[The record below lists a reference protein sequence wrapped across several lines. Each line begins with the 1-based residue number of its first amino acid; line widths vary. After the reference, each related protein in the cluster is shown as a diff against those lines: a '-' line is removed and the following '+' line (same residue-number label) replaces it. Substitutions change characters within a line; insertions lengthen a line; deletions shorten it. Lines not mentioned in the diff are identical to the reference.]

1 MRPNNSMNLL
11 KDKIALVTGGSRGL
25 GRRTALLFAEEGA
38 TVIFTDL
45 QENDSSR
52 ELLAELQKMQPRSM
66 FIASNAADYEDTLR
80 VADIVQ
86 KEFGR
91 LDVLVNNAGITRD
104 NLLLRMQPKDWDLVL
119 EVNLRSVFNFCKA
132 FAPMMLKQRSGS
144 IINTSSVVGV
154 NGNAGQCNYS
164 ASKAGI
170 LGFTKSLA
178 AECYKDNIRVTIVC
192 PGRVQTNISVHAL
205 EKDGRQH
212 GKMDAGQ
219 AGGVTPKQA
228 ADKIVRAVY
237 RKRREVLVGKKELL
251 MAYIKRFFPGLCAR
265 LARKVKAM

>member
-1 MRPNNSMNLL
+1 MELL
-11 KDKIALVTGGSRGL
+11 KNKIALVTGGSRGL

-45 QENDSSR
+45 QETDSSR
-52 ELLAELQKMQPRSM
+52 ELLAELQKYQPRSM

-104 NLLLRMQPKDWDLVL
+104 NLLLRMQPKDWDLVI

-132 FAPMMLKQRSGS
+132 FTPMMLKQRSGS
-144 IINTSSVVGV
+144 IINTASVVGV

-170 LGFTKSLA
+170 IGFSKSLA
-178 AECYKDNIRVTIVC
+178 KELGSRGIRVNAIA
-192 PGRVQTNISVHAL
+192 PGLIESAMTQAMPKEAHDKWLSEIPLRRGGTDLDIARTSL
-205 EKDGRQH
+205 FLGSDLSEYIT
-212 GKMDAGQ
+212 GQ
-219 AGGVTPKQA
+219 CICVDGGVS
-228 ADKIVRAVY
+228 
-237 RKRREVLVGKKELL
+237 L
-251 MAYIKRFFPGLCAR
+251 
-265 LARKVKAM
+265 